1 MAKCDT
7 IGAQIKRLTHLDIE
21 FDFMNKIT
29 IAIIISAAAV
39 AACNNDSPAAES
51 PKVARDNFATAET
64 NRYFQEFTD
73 QGAINKFIHEDD
85 VVVDLD
91 KQTIIR
97 SNIDMFYSH
106 AVVDISGGATVT
118 LPEAD
123 GRFRLAQ
130 IIDANGYTSD
140 VFYDAG
146 TYELRSNSGTDFV
159 YVFMRTAADPADV
172 QDHDVARAV
181 MQGASIESKG
191 GGTFHSDWDP
201 DEVIAMRR
209 EIIFGATYTDSLG
222 AFGDVD
228 DIEDF
233 EKFTFAAAVGWGG
246 LPEADAAYWPIEP
259 SLGDQC
265 ATMTIGPPPVDRYWS
280 MTVYDVEGWLAH
292 PVPVR
297 STRNTT
303 PNEDGTLTFH
313 FGCGDDALNNIEI
326 TENWTFVL
334 RLYGPQEPILNGTYK
349 AVIPELLE

>member
-1 MAKCDT
+1 MYKT
-7 IGAQIKRLTHLDIE
+7 I
-21 FDFMNKIT
+21 
-29 IAIIISAAAV
+29 IAIVISGAAL
-39 AACNNDSPAAES
+39 AACTNETPTAES
-51 PKVARDNFATAET
+51 QAPVAENQTSTSESTKVTRDNFATAET
-64 NRYFQEFTD
+64 HRYLQEFTD
-73 QGAINKFIHEDD
+73 QGAINKFVHEED

-106 AVVDISGGATVT
+106 AVVDISEGATLT
-118 LPEAD
+118 LPAAD

-130 IIDANGYTSD
+130 IIDANAYTTD

-159 YVFMRTAADPADV
+159 YIFMRTAADPADA
-172 QDHDVARAV
+172 QDQDEARAV
-181 MQGASIESKG
+181 MQGASIESMG

-228 DIEDF
+228 DIKDF
-233 EKFTFAAAVGWGG
+233 EKFTFAAAAGWGG

-259 SLGDQC
+259 KLGDQC
-265 ATMTIGPPPVDRYWS
+265 ATMTIDPPPVDRYWS
-280 MTVYDVEGWLAH
+280 LTVYDVEGWLAH
-292 PVPVR
+292 PAPVR
-297 STRNTT
+297 SSGNTT

-313 FGCGDDALNNIEI
+313 FGCGDDALNNIDI
-326 TENWTFVL
+326 TENWTYVL
-334 RLYGPQEPILNGTYK
+334 RMYGPQGPILNGTYK
-349 AVIPELLE
+349 PVSPQLVE

>member
-1 MAKCDT
+1 
-7 IGAQIKRLTHLDIE
+7 
-21 FDFMNKIT
+21 MNKMT
-29 IAIIISAAAV
+29 IAIMISGAAV
-39 AACNNDSPAAES
+39 AACTNETPNAES
-51 PKVARDNFATAET
+51 PELTRDNFATAET
-64 NRYFQEFTD
+64 HRYLQEFTD
-73 QGAINKFIHEDD
+73 QGAINKFVHEED

-106 AVVDISGGATVT
+106 AVVDITRGATLT
-118 LPEAD
+118 LPAAD

-130 IIDANGYTSD
+130 IVDSNGYTPD

-146 TYELRSNSGTDFV
+146 TYDLRSNSGSDFV
-159 YVFMRTAADPADV
+159 YVFMRTAADPADA
-172 QDHDVARAV
+172 QDQDEARAV

-201 DEVIAMRR
+201 AEVIAMRR

-233 EKFTFAAAVGWGG
+233 EKFTFAAAAGWGG

-259 SLGDQC
+259 KLGDQC
-265 ATMTIGPPPVDRYWS
+265 ATMTIEPPPVDRYWS
-280 MTVYDVEGWLAH
+280 LTVYDVEGWLAH
-292 PVPVR
+292 PAPVR
-297 STRNTT
+297 STGNTT

-313 FGCGDDALNNIEI
+313 FGCGDDALNNIDI
-326 TENWTFVL
+326 TENWTFIL

-349 AVIPELLE
+349 PVSPQLVEEHL